1 MFSEFIAENILW
13 VAAFMV
19 VANLLVWSMVQGNVK
34 GVGSVSALEL
44 PQLQRGG
51 NYAIVDVNDS
61 TLYAASHI
69 PEALNFPVN
78 TINAENA
85 ELNKL
90 KDKTTIIV
98 CQTGSK
104 SSKAARLLQGL
115 GFKDLHILRGGLMSW
130 TKENLPVS
138 AS

>member
-1 MFSEFIAENILW
+1 MFSEFVAQNILW

-19 VANLLVWSMVQGNVK
+19 VANLLVWSMLQGSVK

-51 NYAIVDVNDS
+51 NYAITDVNEES
-61 TLYAASHI
+61 VYAASHI
-69 PEALNFPVN
+69 PDARNFPISS
-78 TINAENA
+78 INANNT

-104 SSKAARLLQGL
+104 SAKAA
-115 GFKDLHILRGGLMSW
+115 
-130 TKENLPVS
+130 
-138 AS
+138 